1 MATPDKVT
9 PDCATPSRA
18 TLAGVGVLVTRP
30 AHQAQG
36 LCQLVEQAGGRP
48 ILFPA
53 LEILDID
60 DTGPL
65 LALIDRLDEFDIAI
79 FISPNA
85 VSKAL
90 NLIRGRRP
98 LPQHLQ
104 LAAVGKGSAKA
115 LTSNGL
121 KPHIYPA
128 TRFDSEALLELP
140 AMQDVNGKRIV
151 IFRGDGG
158 RELLAETLRERGAQV
173 EYAECYR
180 RATPKGDI
188 GALLKRW
195 ARGEVHIV
203 TVTSAETL
211 RNLFDMVGQLGR
223 QWLQKTPIVVVSA
236 RAAELA
242 RELGCKVEPIVAS
255 QASDEAIL
263 AAIESWRTAH

>member
-1 MATPDKVT
+1 MATPDRL
-9 PDCATPSRA
+9 P
-18 TLAGVGVLVTRP
+18 LAGVGVLVTRP
-30 AHQAQG
+30 AHQAEA
-36 LCQLVEQAGGRP
+36 LCRLIEAAGGRP
-48 ILFPA
+48 IQFPA
-53 LEILDID
+53 LEILDVD

-65 LALIDRLDEFDIAI
+65 LALIDRLDAFDIAI

-85 VSKAL
+85 VNKAL

-98 LPQHLQ
+98 LPPTLR

-115 LTSNGL
+115 LTANGL
-121 KPHIYPA
+121 KPDIYPA
-128 TRFDSEALLELP
+128 SRFDSEALLELP
-140 AMQDVNGKRIV
+140 AMQDVSGKKIA

-158 RELLAETLRERGAQV
+158 RELIAETLRNRGAEV

-180 RATPKGDI
+180 RAAPKGDI
-188 GALLKRW
+188 GSLLKRW
-195 ARGEVHIV
+195 ARGEVNIV
-203 TVTSAETL
+203 TVTSTETL

-223 QWLQKTPIVVVSA
+223 QWLQKAPVVVVSV

-263 AAIESWRTAH
+263 QAIESWRAAKSVPV